1 MRISQCG
8 NSDSVLDELSDT
20 QQAARPVNEQP
31 GRYSVQTDSTTVRK
45 IDDKAAGSVFQRV
58 LAERAAEPAE
68 RVEPTDSEASPAEEA
83 EQGWDPYEVWLRRVH
98 QPRSRGGGETSSD

>member
-1 MRISQCG
+1 LDALSAGLKPFEARKPPDPGRIS
-8 NSDSVLDELSDT
+8 DETS
-20 QQAARPVNEQP
+20 AVMI
-31 GRYSVQTDSTTVRK
+31 RK
-45 IDDKAAGSVFQRV
+45 IDDKAVGSAFQRV

-83 EQGWDPYEVWLRRVH
+83 EQGWDPYDVWLRRVH